1 MTLSEKIGRYIIDRE
16 LGRGAMGHVYLARDP
31 YTTRWVAV
39 KLMAPEFSADTQFVQ
54 RFVAEAQM
62 VATLEHAYIVPV
74 YDFGSHNNQPYIV
87 MRNMA
92 AGSLHKYLTADPFPL
107 SDVAPILERMC
118 DALATAHERGI
129 VHRDVKPGNI
139 LLDNHGDAYLADFG
153 LAKFAAGS
161 QEGLGDLYLV
171 GTPEYMSPEQVMGD
185 ATDHRSDVYSLGV
198 ILYELLAGR
207 LPFFDTRP
215 MYLVMKHVNEPVPDV
230 MQYNADLPYTVR
242 DVINTA
248 LAKAPSDRYATAN
261 EFSDALLKAGRGLV
275 SRRAR
280 KRWMSDDFA
289 KKLSKLGE

>member
-1 MTLSEKIGRYIIDRE
+1 MTTDKIGRYIVDRD
-16 LGRGAMGHVYLARDP
+16 LGRGSMGQVYLARDP

-39 KLMAPEFSADTQFVQ
+39 KLMAPEFSADTQFIQ

-74 YDFGSHNNQPYIV
+74 YDFGNYNNQPYIV
-87 MRNMA
+87 MRYMA
-92 AGSLHKYLTADPFPL
+92 AGALNRYLTADPFPL
-107 SDVAPILERMC
+107 SDVASIMERMC
-118 DALATAHERGI
+118 DALTTAHERGI

-139 LLDNHGDAYLADFG
+139 LLDQHGDAYLADFG

-185 ATDHRSDVYSLGV
+185 TTDHRSDVYSLGV
-198 ILYELLAGR
+198 ILFELLAGR
-207 LPFFDTRP
+207 LPFYDSRP
-215 MYLVMKHVNEPVPDV
+215 MYLVMKHVNEAVPDV
-230 MQYNADLPYTVR
+230 IQYNADLPFTVR
-242 DVINTA
+242 DVVNTA
-248 LAKAPSDRYATAN
+248 MAKSPADRYSSAT
-261 EFSDALLKAGRGLV
+261 EFADALLKAGRGLA